1 MKEIMSLALE
11 HGLWAVMFCFLF
23 LYMLKDA
30 KIREKKYTKAIETLS
45 IQLMGVTNALK
56 ICEDVKEI
64 DDKNE
69 HTLLE
74 IRRNIEFITEG
85 LMYLRANK
93 ERL

>member
-1 MKEIMSLALE
+1 MSLALE

-30 KIREKKYTKAIETLS
+30 RMREKKYTAVIEILS
-45 IQLMGVTNALK
+45 IQLSDVTNALK

-64 DDKNE
+64 DNKNE

-74 IRRNIEFITEG
+74 IRRNIEIITEG
-85 LMYLRANK
+85 LIHLRAHK